1 MTILHRYWLLALIG
15 SVALHFALFVGFSE
29 ITSGAVK
36 KPAGKPVTSVAS
48 LAGVLGAPTSSHNAS
63 QATADPAPTP
73 PTKTVKPNVAKPL
86 EPVRTATARPVTSP
100 KAVSASSPTPAQSSP
115 EARSTTTAPVVAA
128 EAAEAKPVERLAS
141 AAPVKAQPTERT
153 KPDNTTEPK
162 AQPAEAVE
170 KSAKRVPP
178 ARTETPPK
186 TTPKVRPKRRARPRK
201 RQQRSSRARRAGNA
215 RQGAAGSSRGG
226 RRGRRSASAGAVASY
241 AARVR
246 ARILANRPRGVARGR
261 VVVSFGLSTGG
272 GLRYARV
279 SRSSGSAAVDRA
291 ALAAVRRS
299 SPFPRPPAGAS
310 SRQLRYSIAFTFR

>member
-1 MTILHRYWLLALIG
+1 MTTIHRYWLLALIG
-15 SVALHFALFVGFSE
+15 SATLHFALFVGFSE

-86 EPVRTATARPVTSP
+86 EPVRTATARPVASP
-100 KAVSASSPTPAQSSP
+100 KAVSASSPTQSSP

-141 AAPVKAQPTERT
+141 AAPVKAQPTERS

-162 AQPAEAVE
+162 VQPAEAVE
-170 KSAKRVPP
+170 NSAKRVPP
-178 ARTETPPK
+178 TRTETPPK
-186 TTPKVRPKRRARPRK
+186 TTPKVQPKRRAKPRK

-215 RQGAAGSSRGG
+215 RQGAAGASRGG